1 MTFAQG
7 EIASM
12 KSFRSRVV
20 AAWIVALP
28 IAYALGVQTRHRA
41 DRFRTEPQ
49 LEVARQLSSSQH
61 VSFVGF
67 FVLTFGLLV
76 LLTLVIDELGAL
88 VQRLFPERAE
98 TPKPLA

>member
-1 MTFAQG
+1 MTLASG
-7 EIASM
+7 EMANM

-28 IAYALGVQTRHRA
+28 IAYALVVQTQHRA
-41 DRFRTEPQ
+41 ERLRTDPQ
-49 LEVARQLSSSQH
+49 VEVARQLGSTQH

-67 FVLTFGLLV
+67 FVITFGLLV

-98 TPKPLA
+98 APKPVA

>member
-12 KSFRSRVV
+12 QSFQSRVV

-28 IAYALGVQTRHRA
+28 IAYALVVTAQHRA
-41 DRFRTEPQ
+41 DRLRTDPQ
-49 LEVARQLSSSQH
+49 VEVARQLNSSQH

-67 FVLTFGLLV
+67 FVLMFGLLV

-88 VQRLFPERAE
+88 VQRLFPERVE
-98 TPKPLA
+98 TPKPVA